1 MATIRRTRR
10 ILNPFQVSAARA
22 RKIPARTALRYT
34 GLRDSPSASSA
45 LTILTRNNDMNAT
58 RKAANEYSVPLEK
71 TDVEMGRER
80 NANTSAATTPTFF
93 P

>member
-1 MATIRRTRR
+1 
-10 ILNPFQVSAARA
+10 
-22 RKIPARTALRYT
+22 
-34 GLRDSPSASSA
+34 
-45 LTILTRNNDMNAT
+45 MNAT